1 MRGKITDQDL
11 TDYALNELPPN
22 ERLYVES
29 MLGVSEECRGDVY
42 QMLDLGEMLK
52 EGFEADE
59 RTDEIGS
66 ELLLNEEQRA
76 KVLEVPRWNW
86 VNFFRQAAA
95 IALLAGGTAYVV
107 SQPGI
112 WAPGGTVDKLANTG
126 QAVNKFV
133 SDVAEKGLASTY
145 EEFMSR
151 TMAQTS
157 AEAADSE
164 DLQFVMTAP
173 AICTPPT
180 LSDMPVPDVVGM

>member
-11 TDYALNELPPN
+11 TDYALNELPPS

-59 RTDEIGS
+59 RKDEVGS

-76 KVLEVPRWNW
+76 KVLDVPRWNLMH
-86 VNFFRQAAA
+86 FFRQAAA
-95 IALLAGGTAYVV
+95 IALLAGGTAYVA
-107 SQPGI
+107 SRPGV
-112 WAPGGTVDKLANTG
+112 WAPGGAVDKIAKSSD
-126 QAVNKFV
+126 AVTEFV
-133 SDVAEKGLASTY
+133 SDVSKNGFAKSAAEYTQRAMQST
-145 EEFMSR
+145 ES
-151 TMAQTS
+151 
-157 AEAADSE
+157 D

-180 LSDMPVPDVVGM
+180 LGEMPEMPEVVGM